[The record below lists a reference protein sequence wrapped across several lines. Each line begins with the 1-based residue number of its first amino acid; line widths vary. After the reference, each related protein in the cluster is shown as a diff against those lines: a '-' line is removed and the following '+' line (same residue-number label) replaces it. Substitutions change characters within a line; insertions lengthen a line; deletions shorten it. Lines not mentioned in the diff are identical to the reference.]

1 MIYMAKTRI
10 KKTIANVGYA
20 PAQINQE
27 TGGITYSDV
36 IWFVHNEAGG
46 REYSASPNG
55 ETTSIYADGI
65 EVYSAEENHGYDID
79 LTLLRVTDDVDA
91 AWLGWVVEDGAV
103 YEYASNEELP
113 HFALVIIE
121 DTTDGIGETN
131 VWYDC
136 HCYERPEMAGKTT
149 EGAGFDP
156 EFPTYKIAARPRMSD
171 RIVAARMPGKE
182 KITSIPEPKGTALSV
197 LKVGT
202 LTLTPAFSSG
212 ETGYTAST
220 TNTSDTVTAVAAA
233 DQASVVIKN
242 GATTVTNG
250 GAATWASGVNTLTVT
265 VTNGEKSQTYSV
277 KVTKS

>member
-1 MIYMAKTRI
+1 MAKTKLR
-10 KKTIANVGYA
+10 KTITNVGYA
-20 PAQINQE
+20 PALIDQE
-27 TGGITYSDV
+27 TGGITYGDV
-36 IWFVHNEAGG
+36 VWFVHNEAGG

-55 ETTSIYADGI
+55 ETTSIYADGM

-79 LTLLRVTDDVDA
+79 LTLLRVTDDVDT
-91 AWLGWVVEDGAV
+91 AWLGRVVEDGAV
-103 YEYASNEELP
+103 FEYASNEELP
-113 HFALVIIE
+113 HFALIIIE

-136 HCYERPEMAGKTT
+136 HCSERPEMAGKTM

-171 RIVAARMPGKE
+171 RIVSARIPGKS
-182 KITSIPEPKGTALSV
+182 KLTTIPEPKGTTLTT

-202 LTLTPAFSSG
+202 LALDPPFNGGVTS
-212 ETGYTAST
+212 YTAT
-220 TNTSDTVTAVAAA
+220 TSNTTDTVTAEAASDGA
-233 DQASVVIKN
+233 QVVIKN

-250 GAATWASGVNTLTVT
+250 GAATWTTGTNTLTVT